1 MGRIS
6 KQVKASY
13 PNNVASP
20 LVEVN
25 YYKADELLI
34 IINEKNE
41 ILEVSEC
48 NVPALIA
55 MLQSVCGRIKTV

>member
-1 MGRIS
+1 MRRIS

-13 PNNVASP
+13 PNNAASP

-25 YYKADELLI
+25 YYKSDELLI
-34 IINEKNE
+34 IINEENE
-41 ILEVSEC
+41 ILEVSER